1 MCSAR
6 LEKRRKVWDSILFG
20 CLVLSFLGAAVQLRR
35 FWEQNTT
42 DRDGFIR
49 GTELQAPK
57 HHSHYQVGFLQAIM
71 PFSPAVRAE
80 SHPLLHQRAELE
92 AYDDGDDDMD
102 EYDVSD

>member
-71 PFSPAVRAE
+71 PVLARRPRRISPFAVSARRA
-80 SHPLLHQRAELE
+80 
-92 AYDDGDDDMD
+92 
-102 EYDVSD
+102 

>member
-1 MCSAR
+1 MP
-6 LEKRRKVWDSILFG
+6 LESIFKCVDPAAG
-20 CLVLSFLGAAVQLRR
+20 WERQPALVCTLRR